1 MKCSNCGQQIPDE
14 SQFCEHC
21 GEPVVAD
28 MENIDQ
34 EDEQQELFEVKNEG
48 AALGGQEPV
57 QLSPGVTRGTDGV
70 IRWAYDMN
78 MWKNPTILITV
89 WKVLMLAALAPAL
102 LVSALAIGDGV
113 VEALGAFVKVAL
125 YTAGIV
131 TGLMVIAYPI
141 VAIANGGKY
150 CVVFEMDSFGVKH
163 IQMQKQYE
171 RSQVLSMLTV
181 LAGVAGGNIQATA
194 SGLLAGSKQSS
205 YSKFS
210 KVKSVVVHAKR
221 NVIYVNENLE
231 HNQVYASREDFEA
244 VLEHILG
251 KCKKAK
257 VTYKST
263 L

>member
-1 MKCSNCGQQIPDE
+1 M
-14 SQFCEHC
+14 
-21 GEPVVAD
+21 
-28 MENIDQ
+28 
-34 EDEQQELFEVKNEG
+34 
-48 AALGGQEPV
+48 
-57 QLSPGVTRGTDGV
+57 QLSPGVTRGADGV
-70 IRWAYDMN
+70 IRWTYDMN

-102 LVSALAIGDGV
+102 LVSLLAIGDGV
-113 VEALGAFVKVAL
+113 AEAIGLFAKVAL

-141 VAIANGGKY
+141 VAIVNGGKY

-163 IQMQKQYE
+163 IQMQKQFE

-181 LAGVAGGNIQATA
+181 LAGAAGGNIQATGA
-194 SGLLAGSKQSS
+194 GLLAGSKQSS
-205 YSKFS
+205 YSKFA
-210 KVKSVVVHAKR
+210 KVRSVVVHAKR

>member
-1 MKCSNCGQQIPDE
+1 MKCSSCGHQIPDE
-14 SQFCEHC
+14 SQFCEYC
-21 GEPVVAD
+21 GAPVGAVPEDVEEIQEEQDLVEAD
-28 MENIDQ
+28 E
-34 EDEQQELFEVKNEG
+34 EDAAPGSQQPM
-48 AALGGQEPV
+48 QI
-57 QLSPGVTRGTDGV
+57 SSGVTRGADGV

-89 WKVLMLAALAPAL
+89 WKVLMLATMAPAL

-113 VEALGAFVKVAL
+113 AEAFGAFVKVVL
-125 YTAGIV
+125 YTGGIV

-141 VAIANGGKY
+141 VAIVNGGKY
-150 CVVFEMDSFGVKH
+150 CVVFEMDNFGVKH
-163 IQMQKQYE
+163 IQMQKQFE

-181 LAGVAGGNIQATA
+181 LAGAASGNIQATA

-205 YSKFS
+205 YSKFA

-221 NVIYVNENLE
+221 NVIYVNENME